1 MTRLAWLGI
10 ALAGLAAS
18 CRGGGGGAGRDDQQA
33 SGREPGVV
41 DVGTSVA
48 TVQPFPHV
56 VSAIGTVSPRPERYA
71 ALAAPGPT
79 RVARIFVVA
88 GQRVAKGDALVEFE
102 RAPFDAAAQSAAAAL
117 ANAERAYA
125 RAVRLVAAGILAQK
139 DSGQAAADLAA
150 AQAAA
155 VTARRAQELATLRAP
170 LSGVVTGM
178 SAVMGAS
185 VDANQPLV
193 EVADPAALDIVFNV
207 SPEEAGRIR
216 TGDTVTANSGEGAR
230 GEPLGPGVVTSI
242 AAAVDS
248 VSRAVAVRA
257 RLVRPTRT
265 LRIGESVFGRI
276 VTGVNPRAVTVP
288 VQALVPEGDGFR
300 VFVVDSA
307 GVVHARA
314 VTVGGRSES
323 LVEILTGVA
332 AGETVVTSGAY
343 GVEDGVKIGGG
354 GARR

>member
-1 MTRLAWLGI
+1 MTRLSLFGV
-10 ALAGLAAS
+10 ALAGLAAA
-18 CRGGGGGAGRDDQQA
+18 CGGKGQGEDA
-33 SGREPGVV
+33 SGEPGVIGV
-41 DVGTSVA
+41 ATSVA

-56 VSAIGTVSPRPERYA
+56 VSAIGTVSARPERFA
-71 ALAAPGPT
+71 VLAAPGPT
-79 RVARIFVVA
+79 RVARIFVAA
-88 GQRVAKGDALVEFE
+88 GQRVMKGDALIEFE

-125 RAVRLVAAGILAQK
+125 RAVRLVEAGILAQK

-155 VTARRAQELATLRAP
+155 ITARRAQELATLRAP
-170 LSGVVTGM
+170 LSGVVTRM

-193 EVADPAALDIVFNV
+193 DVADPTALDIVFNV
-207 SPEEAGRIR
+207 SPAEAGRIH
-216 TGDTVTANSGEGAR
+216 TGDTVIVMGGEGAS
-230 GEPLGPGVVTSI
+230 GEPLGPGVVTSV

-248 VSRAVAVRA
+248 MSRAVAVRA
-257 RLVRPTRT
+257 RAARPART

-276 VTGVNPRAVTVP
+276 VTGVNPKAVVVP
-288 VQALVPEGDGFR
+288 VAALVPEGDGFL

-307 GVVHARA
+307 GIAHARA
-314 VTVGGRSES
+314 VTLGGRSEA

-332 AGETVVTSGAY
+332 AGETVVTTGAY
-343 GVEDGVKIGGG
+343 GVEDGVKIGG
-354 GARR
+354 ARR

>member
-1 MTRLAWLGI
+1 MIRLALLAVVLI
-10 ALAGLAAS
+10 AA
-18 CRGGGGGAGRDDQQA
+18 CGGGGGGHETQGGDEAGVT
-33 SGREPGVV
+33 GVA
-41 DVGTSVA
+41 TSVA

-88 GQRVAKGDALVEFE
+88 GQRVMKGDSLIEFE

-125 RAVRLVAAGILAQK
+125 RAARLVEAGILAQK

-170 LSGVVTGM
+170 LSGVVTRM
-178 SAVMGAS
+178 TAVLGAS
-185 VDANQPLV
+185 VDVNQPLV
-193 EVADPAALDIVFNV
+193 DVADPAALDLVFNV
-207 SPEEAGRIR
+207 SPAEAGRIHA
-216 TGDTVTANSGEGAR
+216 GDTVIVTGGEGEGAS
-230 GEPLGPGVVTSI
+230 GEALGSGVVTSV

-248 VSRAVAVRA
+248 ISRAVAVRA
-257 RLVRPTRT
+257 RAARPART
-265 LRIGESVFGRI
+265 LRIGESVLGRI
-276 VTGVNPRAVTVP
+276 VTGVDPKAVVVP
-288 VQALVPEGDGFR
+288 IAALVPEGDGFV

-307 GVVHARA
+307 GIARTRA
-314 VTVGGRSES
+314 VTVGGRTES
-323 LVEILTGVA
+323 LVEIVTGVA
-332 AGETVVTSGAY
+332 AGETVVTTGAY
-343 GVEDGVKIGGG
+343 GVEDGVKIGG
-354 GARR
+354 ARR